1 MCLNFEEGMKIA
13 FEFDVST
20 AKDCAVVYSISFL
33 KTAENRDKAY
43 AYVKANKGCKTLD
56 DTPCGKTLCEKGY
69 QATNEVATDEIKK
82 IWKVASER
90 FIKSANGNLTA
101 FADGAD
107 ERSTFCTVEMPA
119 ILKNEKIKTI
129 NGIEKVEYLKKFRK

>member
-1 MCLNFEEGMKIA
+1 MSLSFEEGMKIA

-33 KTAENRDKAY
+33 KTSENRDKAY
-43 AYVKANKGCKTLD
+43 AYVKAHEGCKTLD

-82 IWKVASER
+82 IWKTASER
-90 FIKSANGNLTA
+90 FIKSASGNLRA
-101 FADGAD
+101 FVDGAD
-107 ERSTFCTVEMPA
+107 KRSTFCMVETPE
-119 ILKNEKIKTI
+119 ICKNDKIKTI
-129 NGIEKVEYLKKFRK
+129 NGVDKFSFLEKFQK